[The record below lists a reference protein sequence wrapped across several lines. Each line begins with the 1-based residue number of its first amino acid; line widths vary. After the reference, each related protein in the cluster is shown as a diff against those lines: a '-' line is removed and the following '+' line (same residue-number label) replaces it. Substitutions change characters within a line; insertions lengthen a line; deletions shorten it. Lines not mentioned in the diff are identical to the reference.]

1 MYTVIKW
8 LTSYTSIRS
17 YILLNLFI
25 LVTLASETDNEM
37 LNDPTTL
44 LQQYIPKS
52 YLNLQNKI
60 DDKILEMK
68 EDKLAPMMSKEE
80 F

>member
-1 MYTVIKW
+1 M
-8 LTSYTSIRS
+8 
-17 YILLNLFI
+17 
-25 LVTLASETDNEM
+25 TLANGTDSEM
-37 LNDPTTL
+37 LNDPSAL

-60 DDKILEMK
+60 ISKTLEMK
-68 EDKLAPMMSKEE
+68 RVKLAPLMNKEE